1 MLQPDERLQRRGPRP
16 ERPHRRLLIEQ
27 HDREVMPRR
36 RCRDTRPH
44 DVGFW
49 HLTDVPIGRGMS
61 AIGVEAEGRRASE
74 REFNRTAEAGRG
86 P

>member
-1 MLQPDERLQRRGPRP
+1 
-16 ERPHRRLLIEQ
+16 
-27 HDREVMPRR
+27 MPRR